1 MNPLFTM
8 FDPKKVFTYLLMTN
22 DLQNSR
28 NPEEIIQDD
37 SKTRNAESDPR
48 PRTLKLL
55 LRDLKRKQPCLPFK
69 FVILLL
75 SITQFL

>member
-28 NPEEIIQDD
+28 NPEETIQDD

>member
-1 MNPLFTM
+1 M
-8 FDPKKVFTYLLMTN
+8 FDPKKVFTYLLMMN

-48 PRTLKLL
+48 PRTLKSL

-69 FVILLL
+69 FVILLQ